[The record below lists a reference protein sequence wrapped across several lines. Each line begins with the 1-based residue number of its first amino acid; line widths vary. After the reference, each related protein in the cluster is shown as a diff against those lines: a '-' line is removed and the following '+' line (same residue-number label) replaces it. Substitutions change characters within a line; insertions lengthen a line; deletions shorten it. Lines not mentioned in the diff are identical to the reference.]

1 MVAHVLMELEITLV
15 FVYLDLLA
23 RTAKQT
29 WMIVPQILAKMA
41 QLAKIM

>member
-1 MVAHVLMELEITLV
+1 MMELEIILV

-23 RTAKQT
+23 RTVKLT
-29 WMIVPQILAKMA
+29 WMIVPQILARMA